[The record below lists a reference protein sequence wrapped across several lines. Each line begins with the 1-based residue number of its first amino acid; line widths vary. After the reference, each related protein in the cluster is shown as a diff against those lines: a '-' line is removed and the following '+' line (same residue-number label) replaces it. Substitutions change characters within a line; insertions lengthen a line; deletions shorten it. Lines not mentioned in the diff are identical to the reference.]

1 MRRVVFVLTVA
12 LAALLFPGTMPS
24 ASAQALC
31 GKHSDILVKFAD
43 TYGEMPGALAITD
56 QGGLLEVLVS
66 PAGTWTMLL
75 TMPGQLTCVVG
86 TGQAWQPRPLE
97 ALQPGV

>member
-1 MRRVVFVLTVA
+1 MRRVIFVLSVA
-12 LAALLFPGTMPS
+12 LAALLFIGTMPS

-31 GKHSDILVKFAD
+31 GKHGDILVKFAD
-43 TYGEMPGALAITD
+43 AYGEVPGALAITD

-66 PAGTWTMLL
+66 PTGTWTMLL

-86 TGQAWQPRPLE
+86 TGQAWQTRPLDAPRP
-97 ALQPGV
+97 GV